1 MPKLYLGPNLT
12 SDDFPAGLQTID
24 DKLKV
29 FTDRVEGWQ
38 LKIARDLIDRDG
50 HAGFAVL
57 HIVTSYIEM
66 IAMYIN
72 GPGLMRA
79 KKYFEAGAKAVF
91 PELHKENRRH
101 VRWFLKSL
109 YKNLRCGLY
118 HQGMTRSG
126 ILLSGDIRRPYEF
139 HDLGSGASQIVINP
153 RLLVDHL
160 AQHFASYLTTLNN
173 QANAAER
180 ARFEAM
186 FDS

>member
-1 MPKLYLGPNLT
+1 MAKVYLGPNLT
-12 SDDFPAGLQTID
+12 TDDFPNGLQTID

-29 FTDRVEGWQ
+29 FADRVDGWQ
-38 LKIARDLIDRDG
+38 LKIARDLIERDG

-66 IAMYIN
+66 IAMYVN
-72 GPGLMRA
+72 GPGLMGS
-79 KKYFEAGAKAVF
+79 KKYFEAGAKSVF

-118 HQGMTRSG
+118 HQGMTRAG
-126 ILLSGDIRRPYEF
+126 ILLSGDPRQPYEF

-153 RLLVDHL
+153 KLLVDHL
-160 AQHFASYLTTLNN
+160 SNHFTSYVSTISNP
-173 QANAAER
+173 ANMSER

-186 FDS
+186 FAS